1 MLHDPITLAYSSPGL
16 DRAVVQLVV
25 TLPTFRRPDHL
36 VRTLESIERQAF
48 ELPFAVVVMDNDAE
62 GQAGVEAASE
72 WLSQSKL
79 KGDVIVAS
87 QRGNCHAYNA
97 GWSIAVDH
105 YLSARHLAV
114 IDDDELA
121 TPGWLRALVTAA
133 ERTGAD
139 LVGGPQRPIFETPS
153 DARWD
158 SHPVFRPPYET
169 TGAVPILYSSGNVLI
184 ARPVLEAMPRPY
196 LDPAFNFIGGGDSDF
211 YRRCRNAGFRF
222 AWSAEAEV
230 HETTPS
236 RRTERSWLR
245 DRGLR
250 NGAISALL
258 EKRQQPSHAGAV
270 RRLAKSA
277 LLLAASPARG
287 LAMGIRERS
296 ATIGL
301 YRLHVALGRFQ
312 AEFGIVNEQYRN
324 PEAN

>member
-16 DRAVVQLVV
+16 DRAAIRLVV
-25 TLPTFRRPDHL
+25 TLPTFRRPEHL
-36 VRTLESIERQAF
+36 VRTLESVGKQTFDR
-48 ELPFAVVVMDNDAE
+48 PFAVVVMDNDAE
-62 GQAGVEAASE
+62 GKAGVAAASS
-72 WLSQSKL
+72 WLAGAAL
-79 KGDVIVAS
+79 KGDVIIAA

-97 GWSIAVDH
+97 GWSIAIDRFPNAAH
-105 YLSARHLAV
+105 IAV

-121 TPGWLRALVTAA
+121 AAGWLSALVGTA
-133 ERTGAD
+133 EKTGAD
-139 LVGGPQRPIFETPS
+139 LVGGPQRPVFETAS
-153 DARWD
+153 DDRWH
-158 SHPVFRPPYET
+158 SHPVFRPPYEA
-169 TGAVPILYSSGNVLI
+169 TGTVPILYSSGNVLI
-184 ARPVLEAMPRPY
+184 ARRVLEAMPRPY

-230 HETTPS
+230 EETTPA

-258 EKRQQPSHAGAV
+258 EKRQAPGSAGAM
-270 RRLAKSA
+270 RRLGKSA

-287 LAMGIRERS
+287 LAMGLRERS
-296 ATIGL
+296 ATIGM

-312 AEFGIVNEQYRN
+312 AEFGGVNEQYRN

>member
-16 DRAVVQLVV
+16 DRAAVRLVV

-36 VRTLESIERQAF
+36 VRTLESIEAQVIH
-48 ELPFAVVVMDNDAE
+48 LPYAVIVMDNDAE
-62 GQAGVEAASE
+62 GQAGVAAASA
-72 WLSQSKL
+72 WLTRSTL
-79 KGDVIVAS
+79 KGDVIVAE

-97 GWSIAVDH
+97 GWSTAIDRYPGV
-105 YLSARHLAV
+105 RHIAV

-121 TPGWLRALVTAA
+121 APGWLDALVTTAQT
-133 ERTGAD
+133 TGAD
-139 LVGGPQRPIFETPS
+139 LVGGPQRPIFETPA
-153 DARWD
+153 DDRWS

-169 TGAVPILYSSGNVLI
+169 TGPVPILYSSGNVLI
-184 ARPVLEAMPRPY
+184 ARRVLEAMPRPY

-230 HETTPS
+230 RETTPW

-258 EKRQQPSHAGAV
+258 EKRQEPSPAGAM
-270 RRLAKSA
+270 RRLTKSA
-277 LLLAASPARG
+277 LMLAASPARG
-287 LAMGIRERS
+287 LAMGLRERS
-296 ATIGL
+296 VTVGM

-312 AEFGIVNEQYRN
+312 AEFGTVNEQYRN